1 MNYARALLVALV
13 AALLLA
19 PPALAAKGFEFGV
32 TPGEVTSS
40 SALLWGKATKS
51 GKYSLEV
58 ARNNRFK
65 KKTTQSVA
73 AKKGHDNTVQKRVKH
88 LKPNTKYW
96 FRFVGKRG
104 KRSDVGTFRTAPKP
118 KQNATIR
125 FAWSGDQ
132 DFNSEPGKTTP
143 YWNNGE
149 VLSRMKAERNNFNV
163 MLGDTIYS
171 DSEVPGRLQPIAL
184 SVKQKWEK
192 YKINLANKNLQA
204 LRRSAGFYSHW
215 DDHEFVNDFSPAE
228 NSFDNDVNVNGG
240 TLYNRGQQAFRD
252 YAPVSWSKQNG
263 IYRTVRWGRNL
274 EVFFLDQRSFR
285 SANADANHVCDN
297 PQTGSPDLAPTAPQT
312 TRNLFALVSPSLAQ
326 PVSQACLDTIRS
338 PNRTYLGRRQLQR
351 FLKDVK
357 ASKARFK
364 VIMNELP
371 IQQYYVLPYDR
382 WEGFEAE
389 RQRVLTE
396 LQSVKNVI
404 FLTTDV
410 HATLVNDARFQT
422 LESGGA
428 KNSGIMDVTVGPVAT
443 ANFALEIDGATGSSG
458 NGALVDGAFLTP
470 PPPAGIGM
478 QCSVLDQFS
487 YGEVTVTGSKLTVTP
502 KDLNGT
508 PQMDGANPCG
518 PFVLNYKP

>member
-1 MNYARALLVALV
+1 MNYARALLLALV

-19 PPALAAKGFEFGV
+19 PPALAAKGFELGV

-40 SALLWGKATKS
+40 SAVLWGKATKS

-58 ARNNRFK
+58 ARNGKFK
-65 KKTTQSVA
+65 GKTTQSVA
-73 AKKGHDNTVQKRVKH
+73 AKKGHDNTVQKRVKR
-88 LKPNTKYW
+88 LRPNTKYW
-96 FRFVGKRG
+96 FRFAGKRG

-118 KQNATIR
+118 KQNATIK

-132 DFNSEPGKTTP
+132 DFNAEPGKTTP

-149 VLSRMKAERNNFNV
+149 VLARMKAERNNFNV

-171 DSEVPGRLQPIAL
+171 DSEVPGRLTPIAL
-184 SVKQKWEK
+184 SVKQKWAK
-192 YKINLANKNLQA
+192 YKVNLGNKNLQA

-228 NSFDNDVNVNGG
+228 NSFDNDVNVSGH

-252 YAPVSWSKQNG
+252 YAPVSWSKRNG
-263 IYRTVRWGRNL
+263 LYRTVRWGRNL

-297 PQTGSPDLAPTAPQT
+297 PQTGSPDVAPTAPQT
-312 TRNLFALVSPSLAQ
+312 TRNLFALVTPSLAQ

-338 PNRTYLGRRQLQR
+338 PDRTYLGARQLQR

-357 ASKARFK
+357 SSTARFK

-389 RQRVLTE
+389 RQRVLTA
-396 LQSVKNVI
+396 LQGVKNVI

-443 ANFALEIDGATGSSG
+443 ANFALEIDGTTGQPGSA
-458 NGALVDGAFLTP
+458 ALVDSAFLTP
-470 PPPAGIGM
+470 PPPGGIGM

-487 YGEVTVTGSKLTVTP
+487 YGEVSVTGSKLTVTP
-502 KDLNGT
+502 KDMTGK

-518 PFVLNYKP
+518 PFVLNYRP